1 MRQPAD
7 EVATTTKIR
16 RWNHGRDRR
25 LEPRRRRRTRCI
37 ASRPRRRTPPPR
49 TRRSREDAASRA
61 ATNPYGV
68 RDLNFVRLGRPP
80 KNPAAIAAAAA
91 RDAAAD
97 AERDDAGVKNDAPPE
112 RARVARVRRRARGR
126 GSTLLPLR
134 QPAGGGDAHRDGTRT
149 RVQSLRCVFLLGRAP
164 GRHVLRVVRARGEV
178 VDAEV
183 VDAAGAGADAD
194 AAEDEDDGDDDWTDQ
209 ETLMLLEGLER
220 HGEKWTEVADHVGTK
235 TAEECV
241 RRFARLPIED
251 AFVEDVDPATRARG
265 AGRGAGN
272 VGKTFDDEIVGEWGA
287 LGVPDPN
294 AAAKDDIVTPFA
306 GAPNPVMANV
316 AFLATCVG
324 PRVAAAAARAA
335 LAYLSAAA
343 EGDDD
348 EEGGDV
354 DVDIDGK
361 ERRRTRRK
369 PTPRGW
375 TWTAKARD

>member
-1 MRQPAD
+1 
-7 EVATTTKIR
+7 
-16 RWNHGRDRR
+16 
-25 LEPRRRRRTRCI
+25 
-37 ASRPRRRTPPPR
+37 
-49 TRRSREDAASRA
+49 
-61 ATNPYGV
+61 
-68 RDLNFVRLGRPP
+68 
-80 KNPAAIAAAAA
+80 
-91 RDAAAD
+91 
-97 AERDDAGVKNDAPPE
+97 
-112 RARVARVRRRARGR
+112 
-126 GSTLLPLR
+126 
-134 QPAGGGDAHRDGTRT
+134 
-149 RVQSLRCVFLLGRAP
+149 
-164 GRHVLRVVRARGEV
+164 
-178 VDAEV
+178 
-183 VDAAGAGADAD
+183 
-194 AAEDEDDGDDDWTDQ
+194 
-209 ETLMLLEGLER
+209 MLLEGLER

-343 EGDDD
+343 EETTTRRRATSTWTSTGRR
-348 EEGGDV
+348 G
-354 DVDIDGK
+354 
-361 ERRRTRRK
+361 RRTRRN

-375 TWTAKARD
+375 TWTAAKARD